1 MTAGQSLQSPLLFPI
16 TGQASMKAVINKIE
30 TVNRTLGLAASWC
43 ALAMMLFQM
52 ISVLLRYVFSYGLIT
67 FQEAVIYC
75 HTILFMLGAAY
86 VLQLNEHVRVDVIYA
101 NLGKAARRRI
111 DIVAL
116 LFFVVPVAGVIGW
129 FGFPY
134 VARSWITLEGSRQ
147 SGGIPA
153 IFLLKTTVFVFAV
166 SVGLQAICTAARLIS
181 NVADGRWA
189 ATEADNTDSRG

>member
-1 MTAGQSLQSPLLFPI
+1 
-16 TGQASMKAVINKIE
+16 MKAVINKIE
-30 TVNRTLGLAASWC
+30 TLNKTLGLAAAWC

-75 HTILFMLGAAY
+75 HAILFMLGAAY

-101 NLGKAARRRI
+101 SLSKAARRRI

-129 FGFPY
+129 FGLPY
-134 VARSWITLEGSRQ
+134 VARSWATLEGSRQ

-153 IFLLKTTVFVFAV
+153 IFLLKTTIVVLAA
-166 SVGLQAICTAARLIS
+166 SVGLQAICTAVRLIG
-181 NVADGRWA
+181 NNADSRWA
-189 ATEADNTDSRG
+189 ATDTDDNDSRG